1 MNPVIE
7 NLIEMSLADGV
18 VTGKERAIII
28 RKGETLGEDK
38 DEIEMILD
46 AKIAL
51 LEKEQITPPQK
62 TASNSNKEG
71 KIKKCPSCGA
81 SVSSFANKC
90 NDCDHEFRYEALDN
104 LTSNVR
110 GSVYKVSEISH
121 TPIPINKE
129 AIIEFLA
136 FSISNV
142 NNGGL
147 SYEERCAW
155 GAKLDEAYNKAPSIF
170 STDEL
175 VSIENQ
181 YKDLIEEAKSNLED
195 DSPKSKKAAEEHAAF
210 IKSPAGII
218 IIIMAVAANIGLF
231 YFIYT
236 LFVD

>member
-1 MNPVIE
+1 MNPEIE

-18 VTGKERAIII
+18 VTEKERAIII
-28 RKGETLGEDK
+28 RKAEALGEDK

-46 AKIAL
+46 GKIAL
-51 LEKEQITPPQK
+51 MEKEQNKIQQT
-62 TASNSNKEG
+62 TSSNSNKVG

-81 SVSSFANKC
+81 PVSSFANKC
-90 NDCDHEFRYEALDN
+90 SDCDHEFRYEALEN

-110 GSVYKVSEISH
+110 GSVNKVSEISH

-155 GAKLDEAYNKAPSIF
+155 GAKLDEAYNKAHSIF
-170 STDEL
+170 SEDEFE
-175 VSIENQ
+175 SIENQ
-181 YKDLIEEAKSNLED
+181 YEDAIEEAKDDLED
-195 DSPKSKKAAEEHAAF
+195 DSPKSKKEAEEHEAF
-210 IKSPAGII
+210 MKSPAGII
-218 IIIMAVAANIGLF
+218 TIVITMAMGFGVYYL
-231 YFIYT
+231 IY
-236 LFVD
+236 LAFFS